1 MDQPAPNPVALRLR
15 GLGKRY
21 AIYPNDRSRLL
32 ELVGSRRHHVEHW
45 ALRDVDLEVPRGGAL
60 GIIGPNGAGKSTL
73 LRVLAGISDPTE
85 GTLEV
90 HGRLTTL
97 LDLGVG
103 FHDTFTGRENIALTC
118 NLLGLT
124 AQQVEARLPDI
135 LRFAEL
141 GAFIDHPVRTYSTG
155 MCLRLGFA
163 IAVHVDAEIL
173 VIDEVL
179 AVGDQYFQRKCLRK
193 ISECRAKGVTLV
205 VVSHDLHAIRS
216 LCDEVAWI
224 EGGRIK
230 KLGRPR
236 EVVEAYLRL
245 EGVRSAP
252 SLPMQ
257 PVEVT
262 QPVRE
267 AGVVTPLHVAR
278 TRPAPASW
286 ETPAARAHES
296 AAPVASATPAPVHD
310 DHVTLVLAG
319 TPTQLDPA
327 LLASLRAA
335 CAPADAAALFRTEA
349 GAPPRELD
357 GEIPRILGTG
367 EVRIVAVRILDLHAQ
382 PVERLRTGD
391 ALTVAV
397 TFRTTEPVHRPIF
410 GVALFRDDGTYVFGP
425 NTRWDEVLDGSY
437 HGVYTYFAH
446 YPGLPLLAGG
456 YRVSVAVY
464 DAGHVAPH
472 AWHNQLHGFEVVSEV
487 EDHGLVRIPHAWG
500 MIRHHDGG

>member
-1 MDQPAPNPVALRLR
+1 MDQPAPTPVALRLR

-85 GTLEV
+85 GTIEV
-90 HGRLTTL
+90 RGRLATL

-118 NLLGLT
+118 NLLGLS
-124 AQQVEARLPDI
+124 AEQVEARIPDI

-193 ISECRAKGVTLV
+193 ISELRAQGVTLV

-224 EGGRIK
+224 EGGRVK

-252 SLPMQ
+252 SLPTQ

-262 QPVRE
+262 QPLAALG
-267 AGVVTPLHVAR
+267 AGVVTPATPPGTASRV
-278 TRPAPASW
+278 APAERVNAASDPHAPRTTVR
-286 ETPAARAHES
+286 EDHLTP
-296 AAPVASATPAPVHD
+296 
-310 DHVTLVLAG
+310 VLAT
-319 TPTQLDPA
+319 TPTTLEA
-327 LLASLRAA
+327 ELLAAIRAA
-335 CAPADAAALFRTEA
+335 CAPADAAALFHSEA

-357 GEIPRILGTG
+357 GETPRILGTG
-367 EVRIVAVRILDLHAQ
+367 EVRIVAVRILDAQ
-382 PVERLRTGD
+382 ATAVERIRTGD

-425 NTRWDEVLDGSY
+425 NTRWDEVLDGTY

-500 MIRHHDGG
+500 MIRHHDGEAS